1 MKKLFA
7 KKALRDLVEESNHHH
22 FKRVLGPFSLTA
34 HGNWRCRWRRDIC
47 FDGPG
52 CKGVC
57 GSQLNPL
64 IRPLWTR
71 LYICRLVLCRIC
83 IDGSPCGSAYTYS
96 YAALGEVFA
105 WIIGWDLI
113 LEYSLA
119 SSLVAVGWSHYFV
132 KLIGLFGLHIPQ
144 WLTSDY
150 WTLSHQ
156 AKDMFAQSVPFLYGI
171 PIVFNLPAGL
181 IIVVITTLLVIGIK
195 ESARFNSIV
204 VGVKLAVIL
213 LVIFMGWFYVKND
226 NWGNSWTS
234 FAPFGIG
241 GIGIGAAYVFFA
253 YIGFDAVSTMAQEA
267 RNPKRDVPIGII
279 VSLVLCT
286 ILYIAVTAVLTAWF
300 ITRTLILMR
309 RWQMPSHGT
318 GW

>member
-1 MKKLFA
+1 M
-7 KKALRDLVEESNHHH
+7 
-22 FKRVLGPFSLTA
+22 
-34 HGNWRCRWRRDIC
+34 
-47 FDGPG
+47 
-52 CKGVC
+52 
-57 GSQLNPL
+57 
-64 IRPLWTR
+64 
-71 LYICRLVLCRIC
+71 LCRIC
-83 IDGSPCGSAYTYS
+83 LDGSTGGSAYTYS

-150 WTLSHQ
+150 WTLSHH

-181 IIVVITTLLVIGIK
+181 IIVVITALLVIGIK
-195 ESARFNSIV
+195 ESARFNSII

-213 LVIFMGWFYVKND
+213 LVIFMGWFYVKSD

-241 GIGIGAAYVFFA
+241 GIGAGAAYVFFA

-279 VSLVLCT
+279 ASLVLCT
-286 ILYIAVTAVLTAWF
+286 ILYIAVTAVLTGMVYYKDINIDAPLADAF
-300 ITRTLILMR
+300 ARYGLVKVSFLSLSA
-309 RWQMPSHGT
+309 P
-318 GW
+318 